1 MCARRCMHASGFTMR
16 LGIHN
21 YSFFLIYFLNFFLP
35 RMEAGPPGGALNILL
50 SIYLDPFIFFE
61 PPI

>member
-1 MCARRCMHASGFTMR
+1 MHDDACMHLALPCVWDTQLLLFSYLFPE
-16 LGIHN
+16 
-21 YSFFLIYFLNFFLP
+21 FFLP
-35 RMEAGPPGGALNILL
+35 RMEAGPPGGALNNLL